1 MERKKES
8 SFIFWGNRVFDWM
21 ILNFLWL
28 LTVMISFGVATG
40 AANMALFYSIR
51 YGMKKNKR
59 AMTRVYMEGIK
70 AFWKQG
76 TIAWGIQLLI
86 FFVIFLT
93 TNYGLIFF
101 GNFANWII
109 PLYGVLALETILLGS
124 YFFPLFI
131 RQKASVKIVLI
142 QSFRIAHLNLIPSI
156 LLLTSMGT
164 SLFLVLR
171 VHLSF
176 LYFIPSIL
184 AWWIDYWVNER
195 LAPKY
200 ERES

>member
-1 MERKKES
+1 MEKGKES
-8 SFIFWGNRVFDWM
+8 SFVFWGNRIFDWM

-28 LTVMISFGVATG
+28 LTVIISFGAATG

-51 YGMKKNKR
+51 YGMKKNER
-59 AMTRVYMEGIK
+59 AMARIYVKGIK

-101 GNFANWII
+101 GNFANLII
-109 PLYGVLALETILLGS
+109 PLYGVLALETILLGI

-131 RQKASVKIVLI
+131 RQQTSIKTVLI
-142 QSFRIAHLNLIPSI
+142 QSFRVAHLHLLPS
-156 LLLTSMGT
+156 LLLLASIGVAI
-164 SLFLVLR
+164 FLVIR

-195 LAPKY
+195 LAMKY
-200 ERES
+200 EKE